1 MNFFYDNRI
10 ALFSTMSNKL
20 STILRTHP
28 DVLKRRHFPFGI
40 GSLFS
45 PALISL
51 LETEKVKELNAVLLS
66 HRVHY
71 LQLEDGEKG
80 PYTKE
85 VKREMVMR
93 AFEAI
98 GWAVPAIGTPGTV
111 FWTVPIEEASSTHEA
126 SKRARAAPAQ

>member
-1 MNFFYDNRI
+1 
-10 ALFSTMSNKL
+10 MSNKL
-20 STILRTHP
+20 SDIIRTHP
-28 DVLKRRHFPFGI
+28 DILKRRTFPFGI

-51 LETEKVKELNAVLLS
+51 LGNDTCRELNALLLS
-66 HRVHY
+66 YRGY
-71 LQLEDGEKG
+71 YRQLGNSEKG

-93 AFEAI
+93 VFESI

-111 FWTVPIEEASSTHEA
+111 IWTVPIEEASSTHEA
-126 SKRARAAPAQ
+126 SKRAHAAPAQ